1 MPCRAA
7 AASHC
12 AWAGARA
19 SCSEGR
25 GRAGGAWPSKWR
37 TPAWVS
43 RRRTWIA
50 SSLRS
55 SPPRR
60 AGQDSGSRS
69 PRRSSRTTAAPST
82 SAACR
87 ARARSSGSSCRS
99 CRTWRWTRD
108 MMTASDDAVPGRRE
122 LQGPTVLVIE
132 EEAGVREL
140 IVEIL
145 ELHDFRA
152 LPARDHGEAQRLS
165 TSHAGPLALVIADAG
180 PGPDAARR
188 VERLR
193 EARPEARVLY
203 LSGRLEDTRAFGI
216 AGPTLAKPFTV
227 DALVRKVREVLRETT
242 G

>member
-1 MPCRAA
+1 MPCRVA

-25 GRAGGAWPSKWR
+25 GRAGGAWPSRWR

-50 SSLRS
+50 SSIRS

-122 LQGPTVLVIE
+122 LQGPTVLVLE

-140 IVEIL
+140 IVDIL
-145 ELHDFRA
+145 ELHEFCA
-152 LPARDHGEAQRLS
+152 LPARDHGEAERVS
-165 TSHAGPLALVIADAG
+165 AAHAGPLALVITAAG
-180 PGPDAARR
+180 SGAGAARR
-188 VERLR
+188 LDVLR
-193 EARPEARVLY
+193 AARPETRGPY
-203 LSGRLEDTRAFGI
+203 LPSRLGDG
-216 AGPTLAKPFTV
+216 GPA
-227 DALVRKVREVLRETT
+227 
-242 G
+242 